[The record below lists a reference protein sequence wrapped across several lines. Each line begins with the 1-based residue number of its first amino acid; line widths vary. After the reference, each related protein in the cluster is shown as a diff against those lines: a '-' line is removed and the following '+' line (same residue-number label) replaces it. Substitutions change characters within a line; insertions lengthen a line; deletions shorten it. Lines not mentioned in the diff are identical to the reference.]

1 MTDLIIAIVGAVGAV
16 VGALVSTLSA
26 AAKNKMEA
34 YRLAQKM
41 QATTNAY
48 GNGTGNSSTTSTAA
62 PHHHRRNHLKTFST
76 TRTEPT

>member
-1 MTDLIIAIVGAVGAV
+1 MTDLVIAIVGAIGAV

-41 QATTNAY
+41 QADNQRLWQY
-48 GNGTGNSSTTSTAA
+48 NRQLIDHIYRCA
-62 PHHHRRNHLKTFST
+62 PPPPP
-76 TRTEPT
+76 EPPEDLFND

>member
-34 YRLAQKM
+34 YRLWQWNR
-41 QATTNAY
+41 QLIDHIY
-48 GNGTGNSSTTSTAA
+48 RRA
-62 PHHHRRNHLKTFST
+62 PPPPP
-76 TRTEPT
+76 EPPEDLFN

>member
-1 MTDLIIAIVGAVGAV
+1 MTDLVIAIVGAIGAV

-41 QATTNAY
+41 QADNQPLWQY
-48 GNGTGNSSTTSTAA
+48 NRQLIHHIYRGA
-62 PHHHRRNHLKTFST
+62 PPPPP
-76 TRTEPT
+76 EPPEDLFND

>member
-1 MTDLIIAIVGAVGAV
+1 MTDLVIAIVGAIGAV

-41 QATTNAY
+41 QADNQRLGQYTRQLIDHIY
-48 GNGTGNSSTTSTAA
+48 RRA
-62 PHHHRRNHLKTFST
+62 PPPPA
-76 TRTEPT
+76 EPPEDLFND